1 MVFKISVVKHLVLN
15 EKVIDHLEGSL
26 DALNSLVNHDN
37 CKELFLIESG
47 DAKTILLALL
57 SVAD

>member
-15 EKVIDHLEGSL
+15 EKVKDHLEGSL
-26 DALNSLVNHDN
+26 EALNELVNHDN
-37 CKELFLIESG
+37 YKELFLIEPG
-47 DAKTILLALL
+47 NAKTILLALL